1 VVEPGRVAESLGGP
15 GFDLVERAASA
26 IDRYDMLTPGPVV
39 VAVSGG
45 PDSMCLF
52 DVIARL
58 SSRYST
64 QPVVAHVDHA
74 LSEDSE
80 RIAARVGHFAA
91 QGGYDAHV
99 AKAPDLAGSNLH
111 ARARD
116 FRYEFFGIVAQQ
128 VGAQRI
134 ATGHTLDD
142 RVETTIARLIHGAGT
157 RGLAGLPPVE
167 NARIRPL
174 IAVRRSETAS
184 YCDERGIDYWVDP
197 ANDDPRFE
205 RARVRNEVV
214 SAIES
219 GWGQGAVEAI
229 ARSAELLRDDALLL
243 ETLATSVHKEL
254 AREHE
259 EGVSFPAAR
268 LIELPRALK
277 RRVLERAVG
286 EVRDRSGGIEA
297 AVDALDG
304 KARPGARFA
313 VATGMEIVVGADEV
327 TVSRMPQ

>member
-15 GFDLVERAASA
+15 GFALVERAASA

-58 SSRYST
+58 SSRYSI

-167 NARIRPL
+167 SDRIRPL